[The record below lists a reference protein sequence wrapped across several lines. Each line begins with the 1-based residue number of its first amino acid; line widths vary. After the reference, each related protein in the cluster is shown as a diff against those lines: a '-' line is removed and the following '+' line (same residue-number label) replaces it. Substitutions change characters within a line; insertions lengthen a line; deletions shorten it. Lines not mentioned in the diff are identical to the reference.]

1 MSLFLSTCLAL
12 SLIAPVLNTAQNPRR
27 QEEKVH
33 VGTTE
38 VMLDVVIRDK
48 KGRPVRDLTAADFEV
63 FEDGVK
69 QQIESFRFV
78 SREAAP
84 SGGDTEKKG
93 AVPTEAVPSSTRP
106 TSEINLVAMVF
117 DRLSPNARGLAH
129 KAAGGYVVE
138 RTGPDDF
145 TGVFL
150 IDLSLRTLQS
160 YTDNEQLVHEAIDRA
175 ASIATATYAS
185 STDKVRNLSERSAGL
200 EQQTTSAAS
209 AAVQAGGSQDSAG
222 ASAAGA
228 QAGLA
233 AADMLLAD
241 INTRM
246 LETFEALERDQQG
259 YATTNGLLAVVD
271 SLRNLPGRKTIIFFS
286 EGLSIP
292 PAVLAHFR
300 SVIAAANRA
309 NVAIY
314 AVDAAGLRI
323 ESTNAESTR
332 EVNSLANRRMRQAA
346 TGRDDHSGPM
356 TRSLERN
363 EDLLRLNPHSGL
375 TDLANQTGGLLIAN
389 TNNLGAGLKRVDEDM
404 RAHYELTYV
413 PKNTDYDG
421 RFRQISVKV
430 NRSNVDVQSRK
441 GYFAVNAAM
450 SSPVLEFEAPAVAAM
465 TTGRAIAAIPLRAI
479 GLNFPEANRPGLVP
493 VLVQAPAAAFTYAAD
508 QDKKNYNTDFSMVVL
523 IKDRS
528 QKVVRKMS
536 QHYQLSGPFDKAET
550 ARRGDI
556 LFYREARLAPG
567 TYTIQAAAYDAPSGK
582 ASVKTVEVEVPEA
595 DESGLRLSSVVLLDR
610 VERLPAGE
618 QKSANPLHFGE
629 VLLYPNLGEPVRKS
643 ANWPLAFFVTA
654 YTAKGTTEKPSL
666 TIEILKEREA
676 VGRTT
681 GELPNP
687 DAEGRIQYASTLS
700 LDSFQ
705 PGVYELRV
713 TVKDSRSS
721 VSRSTPFTIEP

>member
-1 MSLFLSTCLAL
+1 MSPFVSTFLAL
-12 SLIAPVLNTAQNPRR
+12 SLIGSAISLTQNRR
-27 QEEKVH
+27 PQEERIL

-38 VMLDVVIRDK
+38 VMLDVVVRDK
-48 KGRPVRDLTAADFEV
+48 RGRPVRDLSPADFEV

-69 QQIESFRFV
+69 QQIESFHFV
-78 SREAAP
+78 SREPAP
-84 SGGDTEKKG
+84 SGGETEKR
-93 AVPTEAVPSSTRP
+93 AIPAEARPSPSRP

-129 KAAGGYVVE
+129 KAASGYVVE

-160 YTDNEQLVHEAIDRA
+160 YSDNEQLVREAIDRA
-175 ASIATATYAS
+175 ATLATATYAS
-185 STDKVRNLSERSAGL
+185 STERVRNLGERSAGL
-200 EQQTTSAAS
+200 EQQATSAAAAASQAGAAQDSS
-209 AAVQAGGSQDSAG
+209 AAQ
-222 ASAAGA
+222 AAGR

-233 AADMLLAD
+233 MADTMLAD
-241 INTRM
+241 INVRM

-314 AVDAAGLRI
+314 TVDAAGLRI

-375 TDLANQTGGLLIAN
+375 TDLANQTGGLLIAS
-389 TNNLGAGLKRVDEDM
+389 TNDLGTGLRRVDEDM

-421 RFRQISVKV
+421 RFRQIAVKV
-430 NRSNVDVQSRK
+430 NRPNLDVQSRK
-441 GYFAVNAAM
+441 GYFAVSTAM
-450 SSPVLEFEAPAVAAM
+450 SSPVLEFEAPAVAAI
-465 TTGRAIAAIPLRAI
+465 TGGRASASFPLRVI
-479 GLNFPEANRPGLVP
+479 GLSFPEAARPGLVP
-493 VLVQAPAAAFTYAAD
+493 VLVQAPAAAFTYASDGD
-508 QDKKNYNTDFSMVVL
+508 QKNYSTDFSVVVL
-523 IKDRS
+523 VKDSS
-528 QKVVRKMS
+528 QQVVRKLS
-536 QHYQLSGPFDKAET
+536 QHYQLSGPLDKAE
-550 ARRGDI
+550 AAKRGEI
-556 LFYREARLAPG
+556 LFYREAQLSPG
-567 TYTIQAAAYDAPSGK
+567 KYTIQAAAYDAPSGK
-582 ASVKTVEVEVPEA
+582 ATVKSFEVEVPQA
-595 DESGLRLSSVVLLDR
+595 AESSLRLSSVVLLDR
-610 VERLPAGE
+610 AERLPPGE
-618 QKSANPLHFGE
+618 QKNANPLHFGE
-629 VLLYPNLGEPVRKS
+629 VLLYPNLGEPIRKS
-643 ANWPLAFFVTA
+643 ANRPLAFFVTA
-654 YTAKGTTEKPSL
+654 YAAKAATEKPSL
-666 TIEILKEREA
+666 TIEILRGGEA
-676 VGRTT
+676 VGRTSA
-681 GELPNP
+681 GLPNP
-687 DAEGRIQYASTLS
+687 DAEGRIQYASALP

-705 PGVYELRV
+705 PGAYELRV
-713 TVKDSRSS
+713 TVKDSSSS